1 MHRGKERSGRPVMVA
16 GIIVLAMLLACQQT
30 TALLPT
36 FTSGAMELRLDKY
49 RYTAGEDLL
58 VEVEIQ
64 AFESPIVD
72 GYIAFQLV
80 DGPDV
85 PEPYS
90 QDSWDNVILEQVERG
105 IHVWPKT
112 VVKRRFSV
120 PIPTW
125 ARPGPYRLDGY
136 LKTTHSPVT
145 GVPFIYFTPTQ
156 SLTPCQPHFYCPH
169 FVVENPGP
177 WTSLRMLRNETYFAH
192 EIGPVG
198 PRVDPGSEQP
208 FNVTFL
214 NEGAEALDDVEL
226 RVGIYDWDDTEPV
239 SGLDPLTPSI
249 PLNVARHHVGTIGPG
264 EVRVI
269 NGTFRSPDRITAYT
283 ILIEAFAD
291 ERLLSV
297 YRSRIDVVGDS
308 GRIARLTPHR
318 PLVNRGQDLNIS
330 VEFVSPADRQTD
342 LEGAE
347 FAIQVEDE
355 RGHVWKSSSPVTVS
369 SGEGVLLKRFQ
380 FQPQRRLINWTLTGT
395 LSLKGVSISSLAV
408 HLDKEKFPPNVTQVR
423 VTARSTEG
431 ALDTIKVGDGLILVV
446 ELTDEDGF
454 RGKGKVDVGV
464 YDPTGYEVI
473 IAEGRDVEEP
483 LMMGLE
489 VRENWAGDIVV
500 VVNDTGRR
508 LTGTLPLR
516 IAAPPEERA
525 GDTPADEF
533 IPVKESGG
541 DTDVEEPETPPGGLD
556 LPWPEP
562 TNPWERATPAPL
574 RGRTDLDTGGGDTGG
589 GEDVAG
595 TQDVAGR
602 GGEAWQEQD
611 RGPSIGGFI
620 VFFSVFLVVGILIL
634 VVLGRG
640 VKQDVTVIKGVDGTG
655 SVVAA
660 PAPTLTKGSK
670 TGPKPAAEV
679 KEKPASSLR
688 KGSRGKSSITRAKG
702 SKGKK

>member
-1 MHRGKERSGRPVMVA
+1 MYRGKERSDRQAMA
-16 GIIVLAMLLACQQT
+16 ASIIVLAMLLVSQQA

-36 FTSGAMELRLDKY
+36 FTSGAMELRLDRY
-49 RYTAGEDLL
+49 RYIAGEGLII
-58 VEVEIQ
+58 EVEIQ

-90 QDSWDNVILEQVERG
+90 QDSWDNVIFEQVERG
-105 IHVWPKT
+105 IHVWPNT

-120 PIPTW
+120 PIPVW
-125 ARPGPYRLDGY
+125 ARPGLYRLDGY
-136 LKTTHSPVT
+136 FKTTHSPVT

-156 SLTPCQPHFYCPH
+156 SLTPCEPHFYCPH
-169 FVVENPGP
+169 FIVENPGP

-214 NEGAEALDDVEL
+214 NEGADALDDVKIH
-226 RVGIYDWDDTEPV
+226 VGIYDWDDTEPV
-239 SGLDPLTPSI
+239 SGLDPLAPSL
-249 PLNVARHHVGTIGPG
+249 PVSVVSHFVGTIGPG
-264 EVRVI
+264 EMRLI
-269 NGTFRSPDRITAYT
+269 NGTFLSPDRITAYT
-283 ILIEAFAD
+283 ILIEAFAG
-291 ERLLSV
+291 ERLLSI

-318 PLVNRGQDLNIS
+318 PLVHRDQELNIS

-347 FAIQVEDE
+347 FAINIEDE
-355 RGHVWKSSSPVTVS
+355 EGPVWKDSSPVTVS
-369 SGEGVLLKRFQ
+369 SGEGVLLTRFQ
-380 FQPQRRLINWTLTGT
+380 LHPPRRLTNWTVTGT
-395 LSLKGVSISSLAV
+395 LSLKGVPISSLAV
-408 HLDKEKFPPNVTQVR
+408 HLDKEKFPPNVTQVK
-423 VTARSTEG
+423 VTARSPDGT
-431 ALDTIKVGDGLILVV
+431 LDTIKVGDGLILVV
-446 ELTDEDGF
+446 ELMDEDGF

-464 YDPTGYEVI
+464 YDSTGHEVI

-483 LMMGLE
+483 LLMGLE

-500 VVNDTGRR
+500 VVNDTRRR
-508 LTGTLPLR
+508 LTGKLPLS
-516 IAAPPEERA
+516 IATPPEEQA
-525 GDTPADEF
+525 EDTPVEDF

-541 DTDVEEPETPPGGLD
+541 DTDVEEPEMPPGVED

-562 TNPWERATPAPL
+562 TNPWEQATPAPL
-574 RGRTDLDTGGGDTGG
+574 RGRADLDTGGSGDIADT
-589 GEDVAG
+589 E
-595 TQDVAGR
+595 DVAGR
-602 GGEAWQEQD
+602 GSEEWQEQD
-611 RGPSIGGFI
+611 RGPSISGFL
-620 VFFSVFLVVGILIL
+620 VFFSMFLVVGIIIL

-640 VKQDVTVIKGVDGTG
+640 VKKEVTVIKGVDGTEPA
-655 SVVAA
+655 VAS
-660 PAPTLTKGSK
+660 PASTMTMERK
-670 TGPKPAAEV
+670 TGPKPAAKA

-688 KGSRGKSSITRAKG
+688 KGPRGKSSITRRKKG